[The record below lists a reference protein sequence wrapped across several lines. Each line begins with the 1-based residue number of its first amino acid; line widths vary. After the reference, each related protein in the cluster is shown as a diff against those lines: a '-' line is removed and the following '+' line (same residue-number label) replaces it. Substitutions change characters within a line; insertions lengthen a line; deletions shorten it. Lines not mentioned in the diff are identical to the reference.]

1 MIIPINRSLS
11 IKSSVSEYVEKEKE
25 IVNGHGVHDTIQLV
39 LVGLLIIAS
48 VTVVFATNQEIHQH
62 DRYLRTYFNLNL
74 LGKDDLGL
82 Y

>member
-11 IKSSVSEYVEKEKE
+11 VKSSVSEHAEKEKE
-25 IVNGHGVHDTIQLV
+25 IINGHGVHDTTQLI

-48 VTVVFATNQEIHQH
+48 VTLVFTTNEEINQH

>member
-11 IKSSVSEYVEKEKE
+11 IKSSVAENVEKEKE
-25 IVNGHGVHDTIQLV
+25 IVNGHGVHDTIQLI
-39 LVGLLIIAS
+39 LVGSLIIAS
-48 VTVVFATNQEIHQH
+48 VTVVFTTNQEIHQH
-62 DRYLRTYFNLNL
+62 DRYMRTYFNLNL